1 MASAHG
7 LKPSTVDESDVTA
20 DRHRNN
26 ALDTH
31 RYLRGGM
38 VVLIVTLGA
47 AVLGQRLAST
57 CWQTSISA
65 YYHTAAHNVF
75 IAAICG
81 IGVLMIVYHGSSN
94 TENVLLTVA
103 GLLAFVVAMV
113 PINRRARLAP
123 VVTTCW

>member
-31 RYLRGGM
+31 RYLRGGV
-38 VVLIVTLGA
+38 VVLIVMLGA

-65 YYHTAAHNVF
+65 YCHTAAHNVF

-81 IGVLMIVYHGSSN
+81 IGVLMIVADPARPAAAPSP
-94 TENVLLTVA
+94 LT
-103 GLLAFVVAMV
+103 
-113 PINRRARLAP
+113 PHTTRRPPRARQRMSQRYIR
-123 VVTTCW
+123 